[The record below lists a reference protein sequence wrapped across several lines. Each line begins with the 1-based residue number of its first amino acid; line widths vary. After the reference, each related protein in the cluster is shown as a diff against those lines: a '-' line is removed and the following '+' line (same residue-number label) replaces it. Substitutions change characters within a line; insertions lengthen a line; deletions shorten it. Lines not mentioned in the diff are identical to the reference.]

1 MATYTVGAAGTYK
14 TLNAALLYIY
24 NSGVAG
30 DTIEIIDGLG
40 DNGTGGVYI
49 MSQYIN
55 KAINITNS
63 YTENPNLFPLV
74 NHTAGDFY
82 SIFSGSVSC
91 TWSKLRFNDTFSTGF
106 LIQLASAV
114 THLFNR
120 IVFIGGT
127 GDLLF
132 NISGGVGELDVT
144 NCIFSNITKTQFV
157 LCNIGYGSLQ
167 VKIRNCT
174 FDTITS
180 WSASD
185 LAADETDNITI
196 QGCIF
201 TGTTV
206 YPTGN
211 NWRSIIKYSLTSEAI
226 TNYGDG
232 CVSAADPRF
241 EKGSSRTLPMDWKLK
256 RNSPAR
262 NVGRVSTLTTIDIA
276 GNNRLMFDA
285 GAHNIRRNRACAV

>member
-1 MATYTVGAAGTYK
+1 MATYTVGVAGTYK

-24 NSGVAG
+24 NSGVNG
-30 DTIEIIDGLG
+30 DSIEIIDGLG

-55 KAINITNS
+55 KAINITNT
-63 YTENPNLFPLV
+63 YTENPNLFPLI

-82 SIFSGSVSC
+82 SIFNGSVAC
-91 TWSKLRFNDTFSTGF
+91 TWSKLRFYDTFLTGVH
-106 LIQLASAV
+106 IQLNTTV
-114 THLFNR
+114 THKFDR
-120 IVFIGGT
+120 IAFIGGT

-132 NISGGVGELDVT
+132 DISGGTGELDVT

-201 TGTTV
+201 TGNTA

-226 TNYGDG
+226 TNYGNG

-262 NVGRVSTLTTIDIA
+262 NISRVSSLTTIDIA

-285 GAHNIRRNRACAV
+285 GAHNIRRNRACAM

>member
-49 MSQYIN
+49 MSQYVN
-55 KAINITNS
+55 KAFNITNT

-82 SIFSGSVSC
+82 SIFSGSVAC
-91 TWSKLRFNDTFSTGF
+91 TWSKLRFNDTFLTGVH
-106 LIQLASAV
+106 IQFASAV
-114 THLFNR
+114 THKFNR
-120 IVFIGGT
+120 IAFIGGT

-132 NISGGVGELDVT
+132 DISGGVGEVDVT

-262 NVGRVSTLTTIDIA
+262 NVGRVSSLTTIDIA

>member
-1 MATYTVGAAGTYK
+1 MATYTVGVAGTYK

-24 NSGVAG
+24 NSGVNG
-30 DTIEIIDGLG
+30 DSIEIIDGLG
-40 DNGTGGVYI
+40 DNGTGGVYV

-55 KAINITNS
+55 KAINITNT
-63 YTENPNLFPLV
+63 YTENPNLFPLI

-82 SIFSGSVSC
+82 SIFNGSVAC
-91 TWSKLRFNDTFSTGF
+91 TWSKLRFYDTFLTGVH
-106 LIQLASAV
+106 IQLNTTV
-114 THLFNR
+114 THKFDR
-120 IVFIGGT
+120 IAFIGGT

-132 NISGGVGELDVT
+132 DISGGSGELDVT

-201 TGTTV
+201 TGNTA

-226 TNYGDG
+226 TNYGNG

-262 NVGRVSTLTTIDIA
+262 NISRVSSLTTIDIA

-285 GAHNIRRNRACAV
+285 GAHNIRRNRACAM

>member
-40 DNGTGGVYI
+40 DNGTGGVYV

-55 KAINITNS
+55 KAINITNT
-63 YTENPNLFPLV
+63 YTENPNLFPLI

-82 SIFSGSVSC
+82 AIFSGSVAC
-91 TWSKLRFNDTFSTGF
+91 TWSKFRFYDTFLTGVH
-106 LIQLASAV
+106 IQFTSAV
-114 THLFNR
+114 THKFDR
-120 IVFIGGT
+120 IAFIGGT

-185 LAADETDNITI
+185 LAADETDNVTI

-201 TGTTV
+201 TGTTT

-226 TNYGDG
+226 TNYGNG

-262 NVGRVSTLTTIDIA
+262 NISRVSSLTTIDIA

>member
-40 DNGTGGVYI
+40 DNGTGGVYV

-55 KAINITNS
+55 KAINITNT
-63 YTENPNLFPLV
+63 YTENPNLFPLI

-91 TWSKLRFNDTFSTGF
+91 TWSKLRFNDTFSTGVH
-106 LIQLASAV
+106 IQLASAV
-114 THLFNR
+114 THKFDR
-120 IVFIGGT
+120 IAFIGGT

-132 NISGGVGELDVT
+132 NISGGSGELDVT

-201 TGTTV
+201 TGTIV

-226 TNYGDG
+226 TNYGAG

-262 NVGRVSTLTTIDIA
+262 NVGRVSSLTAIDIA

>member
-55 KAINITNS
+55 KAINITNT
-63 YTENPNLFPLV
+63 YTENPNLFPLI

-91 TWSKLRFNDTFSTGF
+91 TWSKLRFNDTFLTGVH
-106 LIQLASAV
+106 IQFASAV
-114 THLFNR
+114 THKFDR
-120 IVFIGGT
+120 IAFIGGT

-262 NVGRVSTLTTIDIA
+262 NVSRVSTLTTIDIA

>member
-55 KAINITNS
+55 KAINITNT
-63 YTENPNLFPLV
+63 YTENPNLFPLI

-91 TWSKLRFNDTFSTGF
+91 TWSKLRFNDTFLTGVH
-106 LIQLASAV
+106 IQFASAV
-114 THLFNR
+114 THKFNR
-120 IVFIGGT
+120 IAFVGGT

-132 NISGGVGELDVT
+132 NIAGGVGELDVT

-167 VKIRNCT
+167 VNIRNCT

-262 NVGRVSTLTTIDIA
+262 NVGRVSSLTTIDIA

>member
-55 KAINITNS
+55 KAINITNT
-63 YTENPNLFPLV
+63 YTENPNLFPLI

-91 TWSKLRFNDTFSTGF
+91 TWSKLRFNDTFLTGVH
-106 LIQLASAV
+106 IQFASAV
-114 THLFNR
+114 THKFDR
-120 IVFIGGT
+120 IAFIGGT

-262 NVGRVSTLTTIDIA
+262 NVSRVSSLTTIDIA

>member
-55 KAINITNS
+55 KAINLTNS
-63 YTENPNLFPLV
+63 YTENPNLFPLI

-82 SIFSGSVSC
+82 GIFNGSVAC

-106 LIQLASAV
+106 LIQPTSAV

-120 IVFIGGT
+120 IAFIGGT

-132 NISGGVGELDVT
+132 NISGGVGEVDVT

-157 LCNIGYGSLQ
+157 LCNIGHGSLQ

-174 FDTITS
+174 FDTIKS

-185 LAADETDNITI
+185 LAADETDNVTI

-201 TGTTV
+201 TGTTT

-211 NWRSIIKYSLTSEAI
+211 NWRTIIKYSLTSEAI

>member
-40 DNGTGGVYI
+40 DNGTGGVYV
-49 MSQYIN
+49 MSQYMN
-55 KAINITNS
+55 KAINITNT
-63 YTENPNLFPLV
+63 YTENPNLFPLI

-82 SIFSGSVSC
+82 AIFSGLVSC
-91 TWSKLRFNDTFSTGF
+91 TWSKLRFYDTSDTGVH
-106 LIQLASAV
+106 IQLEKAV
-114 THLFNR
+114 THKFDR
-120 IVFIGGT
+120 IAFIGGT

-132 NISGGVGELDVT
+132 NIAGLSGELDVT

-167 VKIRNCT
+167 VKIENCT

-185 LAADETDNITI
+185 LAADETDNVTI

-201 TGTTV
+201 TGTTT

-211 NWRSIIKYSLTSEAI
+211 NWRSIITYSLTSEAI

-241 EKGSSRTLPMDWKLK
+241 EKDSSRTLPMDWKLK

-262 NVGRVSTLTTIDIA
+262 NISRVSPLTTIDIA

>member
-55 KAINITNS
+55 KAINITNT
-63 YTENPNLFPLV
+63 YTENPNLFPLI

-82 SIFSGSVSC
+82 SIFSGSVAC
-91 TWSKLRFNDTFSTGF
+91 TWSKLRFNDTFSSGF
-106 LIQLASAV
+106 HIQFASAV
-114 THLFNR
+114 THKFNR
-120 IVFIGGT
+120 IAFIGGT

-226 TNYGDG
+226 TNYGAG

-262 NVGRVSTLTTIDIA
+262 NVGRVSSLATIDIA